1 MKDFSLMQSS
11 EPLNY
16 LNKYFPN
23 LIFLDVLLLLL
34 MIGYLLKQ
42 ITSVWVFHYD
52 AQTTTWFIN
61 KWFIIWTDVL
71 MLNTGKNSNFVQS
84 IFFLFVRK
92 FYHFNFL

>member
-42 ITSVWVFHYD
+42 ITSV
-52 AQTTTWFIN
+52 
-61 KWFIIWTDVL
+61 
-71 MLNTGKNSNFVQS
+71 
-84 IFFLFVRK
+84 
-92 FYHFNFL
+92 